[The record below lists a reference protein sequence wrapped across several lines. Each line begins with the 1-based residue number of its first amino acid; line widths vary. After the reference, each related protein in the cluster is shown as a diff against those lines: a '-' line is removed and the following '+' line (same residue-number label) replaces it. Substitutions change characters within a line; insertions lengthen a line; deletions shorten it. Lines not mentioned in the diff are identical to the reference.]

1 MEAKSR
7 MELRRLAK
15 KIREMLDL
23 TNELYFPIV
32 EVLEILHKFDE
43 DAHFEIVEADEL
55 EENEHAVTDIIS
67 KTIKYVQMYMRV
79 RVMA

>member
-1 MEAKSR
+1 
-7 MELRRLAK
+7 
-15 KIREMLDL
+15 ML
-23 TNELYFPIV
+23 
-32 EVLEILHKFDE
+32 EVIHIFDD

-67 KTIKYVQMYMRV
+67 QSKYVQMYMRV

>member
-1 MEAKSR
+1 

-55 EENEHAVTDIIS
+55 E
-67 KTIKYVQMYMRV
+67 
-79 RVMA
+79 

>member
-1 MEAKSR
+1 M
-7 MELRRLAK
+7 
-15 KIREMLDL
+15 
-23 TNELYFPIV
+23 YFPIV
-32 EVLEILHKFDE
+32 NVLEVIHIFDD

-67 KTIKYVQMYMRV
+67 KQSKYVQMYMRV